1 MEQTILESL
10 KGLEGSVV
18 KGTNASA
25 YLTFNFSGSVKIERG
40 AFSMLIHFYS
50 TLSETKHKGVISIED
65 WNINHTEDYN
75 LNGLPID
82 SISSFKAK
90 LTDWGVGSLGNK
102 LQFTSEEEKRAI
114 CMAILENEELK
125 KIFGKK
131 FKVWDILSV
140 DERMLLDL
148 QYVVANFK
156 SCNDYIRNEVAK
168 HYKIGE
174 LVGVSPKI
182 PTLEEYQAKLVEL
195 TK

>member
-25 YLTFNFSGSVKIERG
+25 YLTFDFSGSVKIERG

-50 TLSETKHKGVISIED
+50 KLSETKHKGVISIDD
-65 WNINHTEDYN
+65 WDVNDTEDYN

-82 SISSFKAK
+82 NITSFKAK

-148 QYVVANFK
+148 QYVVDNFK
-156 SCNDYIRNEVAK
+156 SCGDHLKGLVYK
-168 HYKIGE
+168 HYKIIE
-174 LVGVSPKI
+174 VKENTY

>member
-25 YLTFNFSGSVKIERG
+25 YLTFDFSGSVKIERG

-50 TLSETKHKGVISIED
+50 KLSESKHKGVISIDD
-65 WNINHTEDYN
+65 WDVNDTEDYN

-82 SISSFKAK
+82 NITSFKAK

-102 LQFTSEEEKRAI
+102 LKFTSEEEKTAI
-114 CMAILENEELK
+114 CMAILDNDELK
-125 KIFGKK
+125 KVFGKK
-131 FKVWDILSV
+131 FKIWDILSI
-140 DERMLLDL
+140 DEKMLLDL
-148 QYVVANFK
+148 QYVVDNFK
-156 SCNDYIRNEVAK
+156 SCGDYLKGNVSK
-168 HYKIGE
+168 HYKIIE
-174 LVGVSPKI
+174 VKENTY

>member
-25 YLTFNFSGSVKIERG
+25 YLTFDFSGSVKIERG

-50 TLSETKHKGVISIED
+50 KLSETKHKGVISIDD
-65 WNINHTEDYN
+65 WDVNDTEDYN

-82 SISSFKAK
+82 NITSFKAK

-114 CMAILENEELK
+114 CMAILDNDELK
-125 KIFGKK
+125 KVFGKK
-131 FKVWDILSV
+131 FKIWDILSI
-140 DERMLLDL
+140 DEKMLLDL
-148 QYVVANFK
+148 QYVVDNFK
-156 SCNDYIRNEVAK
+156 SCGDYLKGLVFK
-168 HYKIGE
+168 HYKIIE
-174 LVGVSPKI
+174 VKDNTY

>member
-25 YLTFNFSGSVKIERG
+25 YLTFDFSGSVKIERG

-50 TLSETKHKGVISIED
+50 KLSETKHKGVISIDD
-65 WNINHTEDYN
+65 WDVNDTEDYN

-82 SISSFKAK
+82 NITSFKAK

-114 CMAILENEELK
+114 CMAILENDDLK
-125 KIFGKK
+125 KVFGKK
-131 FKVWDILSV
+131 FKVWDILSI

-148 QYVVANFK
+148 QYVVDNFK
-156 SCNDYIRNEVAK
+156 SCGDYLKGLVYK
-168 HYKIGE
+168 HYKIIE
-174 LVGVSPKI
+174 VKENTY
-182 PTLEEYQAKLVEL
+182 PTLEEYQAKLTEL

>member
-1 MEQTILESL
+1 MEHTILESL

-25 YLTFNFSGSVKIERG
+25 YLTFDFSGSVKIERG

-50 TLSETKHKGVISIED
+50 RLSESKHKGVISIDD
-65 WNINHTEDYN
+65 WDVNDTEDYN

-82 SISSFKAK
+82 NITSFKAK

-102 LQFTSEEEKRAI
+102 LQFTSDEEKTAI

-131 FKVWDILSV
+131 FKIWDILSI

-148 QYVVANFK
+148 QYVVDNFK
-156 SCNDYIRNEVAK
+156 SCGDYLKGLVFK
-168 HYKIGE
+168 HYKIIE
-174 LVGVSPKI
+174 VKDNTY

>member
-18 KGTNASA
+18 KGTNAST
-25 YLTFNFSGSVKIERG
+25 YLTFDFSGSVKIERG

-50 TLSETKHKGVISIED
+50 KLGETKHKGVISIED
-65 WNINHTEDYN
+65 WDVNDSEDYV

-82 SISSFKAK
+82 NITAFKSK
-90 LTDWGVGSLGNK
+90 LNDWGVGSLGNK
-102 LQFTSEEEKRAI
+102 LQFTSDEEKRAI
-114 CMAILENEELK
+114 CMAILDNEELK

-140 DERMLLDL
+140 DEKMLLDL
-148 QYVVANFK
+148 KYVIDNFEN
-156 SCNDYIRNEVAK
+156 CGDYVRNEVAK
-168 HYKIGE
+168 HYK
-174 LVGVSPKI
+174 LVAQPEIK

>member
-10 KGLEGSVV
+10 KGLNGSAV
-18 KGTNASA
+18 KGTSHSA

-40 AFSMLIHFYS
+40 GFSMLIHFNS
-50 TLSETKHKGVISIED
+50 NLCETKHKGVVSFDD
-65 WNINHTEDYN
+65 WDIHDTEDYN

-82 SISSFKAK
+82 NITAFKQK
-90 LTDWGVGSLGNK
+90 LVDWGVGSLGNK
-102 LQFTSEEEKRAI
+102 LQFTSEEEKTAI

-125 KIFGKK
+125 KVFGKK
-131 FKVWDILSV
+131 FKVWDNLSI

-148 QYVVANFK
+148 QYVVDNFK
-156 SCNDYIRNEVAK
+156 NCGDHLKGVVSK
-168 HYKIGE
+168 HYKVIE
-174 LVGVSPKI
+174 VKENTY